1 MASEKTKA
9 EETAKAPA
17 KEAETVYTAAE
28 LADGHA
34 TFGTARE
41 IVVVA
46 LKLAG
51 VKNATYS
58 EAKVIIEKFKNR
70 EVK

>member
-34 TFGTARE
+34 VFNVARE

-51 VKNATYS
+51 VTSATVS